1 MLFNSHIFIL
11 LFLPLTLVSYYLFS
25 KNTTGRIYLLLIASL
40 IFYGYWDYRFVPF
53 LVFSIIMNWIV
64 VQLYS
69 KYNRVWLIAFGIVVN
84 LAFIGFFKYTNFLAD
99 SIFFLQA
106 HNIITGLLFSHLASA
121 FLHFN
126 KFPILL
132 T

>member
-1 MLFNSHIFIL
+1 
-11 LFLPLTLVSYYLFS
+11 
-25 KNTTGRIYLLLIASL
+25 
-40 IFYGYWDYRFVPF
+40 
-53 LVFSIIMNWIV
+53 MNWIV

-69 KYNRVWLIAFGIVVN
+69 KYNSVWLIAFGVVVN

-106 HNIITGLLFSHLASA
+106 HNIITGLLFSRLASA